1 MSTNHQLEAW
11 QVTPEAFPG
20 DAAMTAKLEYL
31 TRYAVLAPSTHNTQ
45 PWWFRIVEET
55 IELHA
60 DRSRALPIADPDSRE
75 LLMSCG
81 AALLN
86 LRLAMRRFGYTATV
100 RTFPEPTDADLLA
113 RVSMTVGPA
122 TSDLEHDLFDA
133 IARRRTNRLRFTRA
147 AVVDEVAQRK
157 LQSAALTE
165 DAWLVPIWGEPRVE
179 ISRMVDRADRAHFKD
194 RRYRTEL
201 AEWLLPNRS
210 ERGAGVPGYA
220 LGLGTLASYILPT
233 AVRTFDLGRWL
244 AFRDRRLAESAGM
257 LAVLGTSGDGP
268 GDWLVAG
275 QAAERV
281 ALTAETMGLAT
292 SYLGQPLEQSDHR
305 ERVRELVD
313 NPGCCPQQILGFGPA
328 PTVRATPRRRF
339 SEVIQRGQARA

>member
-1 MSTNHQLEAW
+1 MTKNRQLDAW

-20 DAAMTAKLEYL
+20 DAAMIAKLEYV

-100 RTFPEPTDADLLA
+100 RTFPDAADPDLLA
-113 RVSMTVGPA
+113 RVTMTVGPA
-122 TSDLEHDLFDA
+122 TSDLERDLFDA
-133 IARRRTNRLRFTRA
+133 IARRRTNRQRFTRT
-147 AVVDEVAQRK
+147 AVVDEAAQRK
-157 LQSAALTE
+157 LQSAALTD
-165 DAWLVPIWGEPRVE
+165 DAWLVPIWGEPRGE
-179 ISRMVDRADRAHFKD
+179 ISALVDRADRARFRD
-194 RRYRTEL
+194 RRYRREL

-220 LGLGTLASYILPT
+220 LGFGTLASYVLPA
-233 AVRTFDLGRWL
+233 AVRTFDLGRLL
-244 AFRDRRLAESAGM
+244 ALRDRRLAKAAGL

-268 GDWLVAG
+268 GDWLTAG
-275 QAAERV
+275 QASERV
-281 ALTAETMGLAT
+281 ALTAETMGLST
-292 SYLGQPLEQSDHR
+292 SYLGQPLEHAGHR
-305 ERVRELVD
+305 DRVRELVN

-328 PTVRATPRRRF
+328 PAVRATPRRRF

>member
-1 MSTNHQLEAW
+1 MSKNHQLDAW
-11 QVTPEAFPG
+11 HVTTEAFPG
-20 DAAMTAKLEYL
+20 RAAMTAKLEYL

-45 PWWFRIVEET
+45 PWWFRIVDET

-60 DRSRALPIADPDSRE
+60 DRSRSLPVADPDHRE

-100 RTFPEPTDADLLA
+100 RSRPDASDADLLA
-113 RVSMTVGPA
+113 RVTMTVGPA
-122 TSDLEHDLFDA
+122 TSDLERDLFDA

-147 AVVDEVAQRK
+147 AVVDEAAQRK

-165 DAWLVPIWGEPRVE
+165 DAWLVPIWGQPRGE
-179 ISRMVDRADRAHFKD
+179 IATLVDRADRAHFKD
-194 RRYRTEL
+194 RRYRCEL

-220 LGLGTLASYILPT
+220 LGLGTLASYVLPA
-233 AVRTFDLGRWL
+233 AVRRFDLGRWL
-244 AFRDRRLAESAGM
+244 ALRDRRLVEGAGL

-281 ALTAETMGLAT
+281 ALTAETIGLST
-292 SYLGQPLEQSDHR
+292 SYLGQPLEDADHR
-305 ERVRELVD
+305 QRVRELVA

-328 PTVRATPRRRF
+328 PSVRATPRRRF